1 MWNRCR
7 QLQRDPIVT
16 APDQHE
22 TEAED
27 DRRAFEDRAKSPR
40 RDTDLDGSD
49 QRHEKYAESV

>member
-22 TEAED
+22 TETED
-27 DRRAFEDRAKSPR
+27 DRRAFENRAKSPW
-40 RDTDLDGSD
+40 RDTDLDGAD
-49 QRHEKYAESV
+49 QRDEKYAESV